1 MIPTNKAQD
10 DDLVMSLVDLALAQ
24 LPDRREA
31 YLRSACARDGQ
42 PFDHELFAEAWRYV
56 QWERRMGGFLLD
68 PLYSLT
74 FAEVAFQPGEFLDDR
89 FRIVRQVGEG
99 GMGLVYEAQDEKLER
114 RVALKFAKAGFRK
127 RLPPEVRHAREI
139 SHPNV
144 CKIFD
149 IHTATTDRGEID
161 FLTMEFLEGDT
172 LSDRL
177 RAGPLPEREAH
188 ALARQLASG
197 LAGAHAN
204 QVIHGDLKSSN
215 IILTNAADGS
225 PRAVIT
231 DFGLARGSEAA
242 LASAASAVDGGTPD
256 YMAPELW
263 RGQKA
268 TVASDI
274 YALGVIFYEMLS
286 GGPFHS
292 PNISWEERLAPK
304 PPRILPKWDPI
315 LARCLDPNPA
325 RRYQSADQIA
335 TALAPRSRRW
345 LVATAAGLVLV
356 VVAGAGSYQIVTRP
370 KESVRLAMLP
380 FETPANR
387 ALTDGLLKEAAGRLR
402 QVKSSNK
409 LGFVLVGQNGG
420 SPKKIDTPDKAA
432 KLLKATHVLTGTL
445 RWNGGR
451 ALLQTALSDATS
463 LQLKQ
468 WQAEFEP
475 NEVRYIPTAL
485 AGVVTGALHLPP
497 LNSEVAPNPA
507 AAADFSTGVAMA
519 RRDDRLDA
527 AVPLLER
534 AVAADPDSPLTH
546 ARLAE
551 ALLLKYRV
559 TRDSHLL
566 DRARLSLESAEKRNP
581 DLALVW
587 LVSGILGEYT
597 RSYTAA
603 ESNLQ
608 RARELE
614 PGNADIW
621 RHLGGVYAG
630 ANRLSEAEVAYKKA
644 IELDPGYF
652 KNYQEL
658 CSFYGNHGT
667 YDQAVREC
675 RQSIALGTDLASVHY
690 TLTRVYLLWGRYP
703 EAEQEARTTLT
714 LDPMSPRALTAL
726 ALALGDQG
734 HYSEAI
740 PFFERMVQID
750 PETDLGWVNLGTGY
764 RLANQPRKAKK
775 AYEKGADLARAQ
787 LGSNFNDGTVR
798 SHLAYLYAWLG
809 DRREAEYEAGQSL
822 QLAGGSV
829 DAAFFVVLTYEALNE
844 RERSLDLASRA
855 PPELLRYLKYD
866 AQPDLAGL
874 HKDSRFQQLIELH
887 NIQ

>member
-1 MIPTNKAQD
+1 MPANKAQD
-10 DDLVMSLVDLALAQ
+10 DDLVMGLVDLALAQ
-24 LPDRREA
+24 PRGGREA
-31 YLRSACARDGQ
+31 YLRRACAPDGQ
-42 PFDHELFAEAWRYV
+42 SFDRELFEEAWRYV
-56 QWERRMGGFLLD
+56 QWEERMAGFLLE
-68 PLYSLT
+68 PLFPLGQ
-74 FAEVAFQPGEFLDDR
+74 AAVVFQPGELLGGR
-89 FRIVRQVGEG
+89 FQIIRQVGEG
-99 GMGLVYEAQDEKLER
+99 GMGVVYEALDEKLDR

-149 IHTATTDRGEID
+149 IHTLSTDRGEID
-161 FLTMEFLEGDT
+161 FLSMEFLEGET
-172 LSDRL
+172 LFDRL
-177 RAGPLPEREAH
+177 RAGPLPEREAR

-204 QVIHGDLKSSN
+204 QVIHGDLKSTN
-215 IILTNAADGS
+215 IILTKATDGS

-242 LASAASAVDGGTPD
+242 LAGTASGVDGGTPD

-286 GGPFHS
+286 GGRLHP
-292 PNISWEERLAPK
+292 PDASWESRFALK
-304 PPRILPKWDPI
+304 PPRVHPKWDSI
-315 LARCLDPNPA
+315 LVRCLDPNPA
-325 RRYQSADQIA
+325 RRYQSSSQVA
-335 TALAPRSRRW
+335 TALGDRSRRW
-345 LVATAAGLVLV
+345 FIATAAGLALVLI
-356 VVAGAGSYQIVTRP
+356 AGAGSYQMATRP
-370 KESVRLAMLP
+370 KETVRLAILP
-380 FETPANR
+380 FETEPVNR
-387 ALTDGLLKEAAGRLR
+387 ALTDGLLNEAAGRLR
-402 QVKSSNK
+402 QVKGSRE
-409 LGFVLVGQNGG
+409 LGFVLAGPNRG
-420 SPKKIDTPDKAA
+420 SQEKIDTPDKAR
-432 KLLKATHVLTGTL
+432 KLLNASHVLTGSL
-445 RWNGGR
+445 RWNGSR
-451 ALLQTALSDATS
+451 ALLQIAVSDANS
-463 LQLKQ
+463 LQLRQ

-475 NEVRYIPTAL
+475 NEVRFIPSAL

-497 LNSEVAPNPA
+497 INSEVAPNPA
-507 AAADFSTGVAMA
+507 AAADFSTGVTLA
-519 RRDDRLDA
+519 RRDDKLDA
-527 AVPLLER
+527 ALPHLER

-551 ALLLKYRV
+551 ALLLKYHA
-559 TRDSHLL
+559 TGDSHVL

-581 DLALVW
+581 DLALAW

-614 PGNADIW
+614 PGNADVW

-644 IELDPGYF
+644 IELDQGSF
-652 KNYQEL
+652 ENHQEL
-658 CSFYGNHGT
+658 CAFYGNHGT
-667 YDQAVREC
+667 YDQATREC
-675 RQSIALGTDLASVHY
+675 RQSIALATDLASVHY

-703 EAEQEARTTLT
+703 EAEQESIMTLK
-714 LDPMSPRALTAL
+714 LDPTSPRALTAL

-734 HYSEAI
+734 NYSEAI
-740 PFFERMVQID
+740 PFFERRVRFD
-750 PETDLGWVNLGTGY
+750 PDSDLGWVNLGTAY

-775 AYEKGADLARAQ
+775 AYEKAADLARAQ
-787 LGSNFNDGTVR
+787 LGRNFNNGTVR

-809 DRREAEYEAGQSL
+809 DRREAEYEAGQAL

-829 DAAFFVVLTYEALNE
+829 DAAFFVVMTYEALNE
-844 RERSLDLASRA
+844 RERSLDVASRA
-855 PPELLRYLKYD
+855 PPELLRRLKYD

-874 HKDSRFQQLIELH
+874 HKDSRFQQLTEPH